1 LSAALRLDA
10 FLVFSLQKGYSLGLD
25 ADLDLLG
32 AFFFRSRSRRL
43 LLSRDLDLEWESL
56 LDFDREDPLEEG
68 DLLLPLRGL
77 EDLYLLVL
85 LAGDLDLDLRLELE
99 LMDPELD
106 RLRFRLPP
114 LSLSLSLESLTS
126 LRKNKNTF
134 FCDAWTGRPD

>member
-1 LSAALRLDA
+1 VKLFLDV
-10 FLVFSLQKGYSLGLD
+10 FLAFSLQKGYSLGLD

-32 AFFFRSRSRRL
+32 AFIFRSRSPWL
-43 LLSRDLDLEWESL
+43 LLPLDLDLEWESL

-85 LAGDLDLDLRLELE
+85 LAGDLDLDLRLEQE
-99 LMDPELD
+99 LLDPELD
-106 RLRFRLPP
+106 LLRYRLPP
-114 LSLSLSLESLTS
+114 LSLSLESLTS

-134 FCDAWTGRPD
+134 FCDAWTGRLD

>member
-1 LSAALRLDA
+1 
-10 FLVFSLQKGYSLGLD
+10 
-25 ADLDLLG
+25 LDLLG

-85 LAGDLDLDLRLELE
+85 LAGDLDLDLRLELD
-99 LMDPELD
+99 LLDPELG

-114 LSLSLSLESLTS
+114 LSLSLESLKVSEKKKIPSFVT
-126 LRKNKNTF
+126 LGP
-134 FCDAWTGRPD
+134 AGLTGSI

>member
-1 LSAALRLDA
+1 
-10 FLVFSLQKGYSLGLD
+10 
-25 ADLDLLG
+25 LDLLG

-68 DLLLPLRGL
+68 DLLLPLRGF

-99 LMDPELD
+99 LLDPELD

-134 FCDAWTGRPD
+134 FCDAWTGRLD